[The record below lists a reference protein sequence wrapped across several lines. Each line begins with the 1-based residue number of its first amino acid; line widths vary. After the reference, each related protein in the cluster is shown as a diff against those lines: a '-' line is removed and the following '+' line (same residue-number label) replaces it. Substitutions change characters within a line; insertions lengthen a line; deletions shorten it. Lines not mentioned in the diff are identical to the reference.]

1 MENSVVII
9 PSPTLFDRLNI
20 GKDELLPLIEVIK
33 LSLCY
38 FDRIFVDEDIVDS
51 IINSDIEKDSD
62 IIEALY
68 PRKSFIKEKTSG
80 VIKLSVFRSHYESIN
95 IVSVNKKFPYEDEW
109 LADANHARVKFGRF
123 DNGFDVEWDI
133 LGRLGEK
140 IKEHHLAIFQIVGVL
155 LDSSTNSYNDGSTKS
170 SSLEGD
176 VIKKSMEFYSV
187 DLSKATIKDI
197 IRLRGKKCF
206 TKFQNRV
213 DNIVT
218 QTNGMSQD
226 KIDEI
231 IRLEMRQRIEDLQ
244 LTPKKYIVKMAM
256 GFAGYVPIVSS
267 LLNSINIGIDTKKF
281 LDSRNDWFSFF
292 TSLPSKQ

>member
-9 PSPTLFDRLNI
+9 PSPNLFDRLNI
-20 GKDELLPLIEVIK
+20 GKEELLPLIEVIK

-51 IINSDIEKDSD
+51 IINSDIEKESD

-68 PRKSFIKEKTSG
+68 PRKNFIKEKTSG
-80 VIKLSVFRSHYESIN
+80 VIKLSVFQSHYEPIN
-95 IVSVNKKFPYEDEW
+95 IVSVNKKFPYEDDW
-109 LADANHARVKFGRF
+109 LADANRARAKFGRF
-123 DNGFDVEWDI
+123 DDGFDLEWDI

-155 LDSSTNSYNDGSTKS
+155 LESSTNSYNDGSTKS
-170 SSLEGD
+170 TSLEGA
-176 VIKKSMEFYSV
+176 VIQKTMELYSV
-187 DLSKATIKDI
+187 DLSEATIKEI
-197 IRLRGKKCF
+197 IRMRKKKCF
-206 TKFQNRV
+206 TNLQNRV

-218 QTNGMSQD
+218 QTYGMSQD

-231 IRLEMRQRIEDLQ
+231 IRWEIRQKIEDQ
-244 LTPKKYIVKMAM
+244 KMTPKKYIVKMAM

-267 LLNSINIGIDTKKF
+267 LLNLINIGIDTKKF
-281 LDSRNDWFSFF
+281 IDSRNDWFSFF
-292 TSLPSKQ
+292 TSLESK